1 MADLLAIVP
10 CKPFRLGK
18 SRLSPVL
25 SPAEREALCERFLA
39 GTLARLAT
47 VRGKPEVL
55 VLNSDPSAAAL
66 AAGAGARTLDDRGLG
81 LNAALRLARA
91 TTAGTAS
98 RFLIL
103 PTDLPCADAA
113 SLEKLLDRDAEIV
126 IAPDRAGT
134 GTNVMALGRAAFRDF
149 PFAYG
154 PDSFDRHLAAA
165 AEGGWRAGVVR
176 DRALALD
183 IDTPSDL
190 ASWRGCDNPGRR
202 KAA

>member
-18 SRLSPVL
+18 SRLAPVL
-25 SPAEREALCERFLA
+25 SPAERAALCESFLA
-39 GTLARLAT
+39 GTLARLGAMS
-47 VRGKPEVL
+47 RKLDVL
-55 VLNSDPSAAAL
+55 VLTSDPVAEAL
-66 AAGAGARTLDDRGLG
+66 AAKAGAHTLDDRGLG
-81 LNAALRLARA
+81 LNATLRLARA
-91 TTAGTAS
+91 ATAGTAS
-98 RFLIL
+98 RFLVL

-113 SLEKLLDRDAEIV
+113 ALGRLLDRDAEMV

-134 GTNVMALGRAAFRDF
+134 GTNVMALGKAAFRDF

-154 PDSFDRHLAAA
+154 LDSYDRHLAAA

-176 DRALALD
+176 DPALALD
-183 IDTPSDL
+183 IDTPDDL
-190 ASWRGCDNPGRR
+190 ASWRGCGNPDRR